1 MFGGVQELT
10 IDTKGRLAIPAKF
23 KEVLLRH
30 HTPELVITLEK
41 RSQLLLYPVAQ
52 WRRVEADLLKLPT
65 MSSPVLKKFQALV
78 LGHAETIELDNAG
91 RILLPQS
98 LRKLVEFD
106 RDVTL
111 VGRANRME
119 LWGRERW
126 DMETAAALDLDED
139 LLAEELSKTTLC
151 L

>member
-10 IDTKGRLAIPAKF
+10 IDSKGRLAIPAKF

-41 RSQLLLYPVAQ
+41 RTQLLFYPIAQ
-52 WRRVEADLLKLPT
+52 WRRVEADLLQLQT
-65 MSSPVLKKFQALV
+65 MGNPILKKFQTLV
-78 LGHAETIELDNAG
+78 LGHAETVELDSAG
-91 RILLPQS
+91 RILLPQG

-106 RDVTL
+106 KDVTL

-126 DMETAAALDLDED
+126 DMETADALDLDED
-139 LLAEELSKTTLC
+139 LLALELSKTTLC